1 MKRQEFLDMLS
12 DEKYYIHSTIIE
24 LIARGYARK
33 YAKDMLKR
41 SKLTKWVFDDE
52 MKWTCF
58 HDMDTKE
65 WADWIEIENGLKKP
79 FIPLWKQKYVAGE
92 V

>member
-1 MKRQEFLDMLS
+1 MKKYEYLDRLS
-12 DEKYYIHSTIIE
+12 DERYYIHSTIIE
-24 LIARGYARK
+24 LIKRGYSRK
-33 YAKDMLKR
+33 NAKNMLKK
-41 SKLTKWVFDDE
+41 SKLTAWVFNKG

-65 WADWIEIENGLKKP
+65 WADWIEEENGFKERP
-79 FIPLWKQKYVAGE
+79 VPLWKQKYCV